1 MCALYNY
8 HVPGVQIVGT
18 ARRDVSRKNGEVRG
32 RGESF
37 SPASSSPYFS
47 PALLLCTALHYLNAW
62 NRLLY
67 KQTAS
72 YTGFPRRRLNKLKN
86 SVLVLEIA
94 INTETYVTTST
105 TILNSFHTVYIH
117 LLKCPPQSHCHFHC
131 PPLFSLQDV

>member
-1 MCALYNY
+1 MRGRREVGDGAKRCEQEKRRGG
-8 HVPGVQIVGT
+8 GV
-18 ARRDVSRKNGEVRG
+18 

-37 SPASSSPYFS
+37 SPASSSPYLS

-94 INTETYVTTST
+94 IKTENLCYNV
-105 TILNSFHTVYIH
+105 NYY
-117 LLKCPPQSHCHFHC
+117 
-131 PPLFSLQDV
+131 D